1 MCNTVYLSNS
11 WWFLAVAPLK
21 GQCHK
26 VSDLPVIFIL
36 HTHLEGNIV
45 FFLNMYIL
53 VNMSFIKL
61 HTNVKTLLQDTFF
74 SILIINDFELYST
87 VNINFPAK
95 SKTLQL
101 KMGAQIS

>member
-45 FFLNMYIL
+45 FKNMYIP

-61 HTNVKTLLQDTFF
+61 LTNVKTLLQDTFF
-74 SILIINDFELYST
+74 LFLSSMISNFT
-87 VNINFPAK
+87 VH
-95 SKTLQL
+95 
-101 KMGAQIS
+101 